1 MTESTYVNDVIGQ
14 EDKFDGRQG
23 VIPGREDVAGMRPG
37 DGHGVAAPSS
47 RPMSATFAGESR
59 NSEASPLPGWL
70 PWVNRL
76 VMVLQRLGLKT
87 GTIHVLSLP
96 GRISGRLRAT
106 PVSLLS
112 VAGQRY
118 IVAGLDDADWVRNAR
133 AAGWGILRYGR
144 SEERVTLNELP
155 VGERAAILREFPRL
169 VPHGVQYFQR
179 MYGVTAD
186 PDAFAGLADR
196 CPVFRVVNQ

>member
-23 VIPGREDVAGMRPG
+23 VIPGREDVAGVRPG
-37 DGHGVAAPSS
+37 DGNGVAAPRS
-47 RPMSATFAGESR
+47 RPIGARRLQGKAGTR
-59 NSEASPLPGWL
+59 KHRLPGWL

-96 GRISGRLRAT
+96 GRISGRLRTT

-144 SEERVTLNELP
+144 SEEASRT
-155 VGERAAILREFPRL
+155 ERASCGRARSDPARISAVGAARRAVLPS
-169 VPHGVQYFQR
+169 GCTA
-179 MYGVTAD
+179 TAD
-186 PDAFAGLADR
+186 PEAFAGLADR

>member
-1 MTESTYVNDVIGQ
+1 M
-14 EDKFDGRQG
+14 
-23 VIPGREDVAGMRPG
+23 IPGREDVAGVRPG
-37 DGHGVAAPSS
+37 DGNGVAAPRS
-47 RPMSATFAGESR
+47 RPIARRLQGKQELGSIA
-59 NSEASPLPGWL
+59 LPGWL

-96 GRISGRLRAT
+96 GRISGRLRTT

-144 SEERVTLNELP
+144 SE
-155 VGERAAILREFPRL
+155 GES
-169 VPHGVQYFQR
+169 H
-179 MYGVTAD
+179 
-186 PDAFAGLADR
+186 
-196 CPVFRVVNQ
+196 